1 MESENDIPPLEQDN
15 NKVEFES
22 KDLQQYAKLF
32 IILAVIVPF
41 AGLFIVKILKVNFE
55 TLGPFGDFIAGST
68 VPFLTLASFFVV
80 SSTILMQQHQIKL
93 QQEQLKMQGEELR
106 LTREEYARTNEAFEE
121 QNKTLAI
128 QKFENTYFK
137 MIEKLDEAINTRM
150 GLFTVNSTAI
160 TVKGKNFFSS
170 FQKDMSEN
178 MKNEM
183 KKNPIPVYKSDE
195 DFFRKYQYNLES
207 AFLSSMKPH
216 GNELTPFFNR
226 FSQALVLLNR
236 ASIFM
241 DEWEKEFYLKALV
254 LEIPKE
260 ALNLIMYSAAL
271 DFETD
276 EIYECIYKFNIIDYV
291 KSMTLTNTTDEQLF
305 SYLMKKKFG

>member
-93 QQEQLKMQGEELR
+93 QQEQLNMQGEELR

-183 KKNPIPVYKSDE
+183 KKNPIPVYKIDE
-195 DFFRKYQYNLES
+195 DFFGKYQYNLES

-226 FSQALVLLNR
+226 FSHALVLLNR

-260 ALNLIMYSAAL
+260 ALNLIMYSVAL

-276 EIYECIYKFNIIDYV
+276 EIYECIYKFNIINYV
-291 KSMTLTNTTDEQLF
+291 KGMTLTNTTDEQLF